1 MLRKLAKEN
10 RLYQISV
17 PVIALTG
24 GIGSGKTTVANILES
39 QGFPII
45 NADQLVK
52 SIYQKKSSFQFIQ
65 KHFPE
70 CIINNQID
78 FKKLRELVFS
88 IPENKKQIENF
99 IYPQMEEAF
108 LQKLNEFSEKR
119 FVIYD
124 VPLLFERGLDPLV
137 DYIVLAYTDKEKQ
150 IQRVMVRDNIAR
162 ELALKIIEAQ
172 MSLDDKKKLSDYI
185 VDNSRGLEELKV
197 DVLLLSSKLLAFF
210 NKE

>member
-52 SIYQKKSSFQFIQ
+52 TIYQKKSSLEFIQ
-65 KHFPE
+65 NNFPE
-70 CIINNQID
+70 CIVNNQID

-88 IPENKKQIENF
+88 IPENKKLVENF
-99 IYPQMEEAF
+99 IYPQMEETF

-124 VPLLFERGLDPLV
+124 VPLLFERGLHPLV
-137 DYIVLAYTDKEKQ
+137 DYIILAYTDKEHQ
-150 IQRVMVRDNIAR
+150 IQRVMSRDHVSR

-172 MSLDDKKKLSDYI
+172 MSLDDKKKMSDYI
-185 VDNSRGLEELKV
+185 VDNSRGLEELKA